1 MPILKSGAIIL
12 GVYASKIR
20 RTLFAQLKDKIKT
33 GEIQGQEI
41 ARAAG
46 ELNKILYILFIEKLK
61 LEKGDVVRIAIDYD
75 LEGQKIKWNWGN
87 LKVECYRKVSSE
99 EINKNLLDVLKTQ
112 QKSEYSVRRLRE
124 TNLGDVIFE
133 VLKNDAVVGL
143 IVVTQINGE
152 AILRGAI
159 EPNIILQKMRIVFE
173 GDVENY
179 LAINFEDVLKMGKE
193 STEDDVRKILEE
205 ISSL

>member
-1 MPILKSGAIIL
+1 M
-12 GVYASKIR
+12 
-20 RTLFAQLKDKIKT
+20 
-33 GEIQGQEI
+33 
-41 ARAAG
+41 
-46 ELNKILYILFIEKLK
+46 
-61 LEKGDVVRIAIDYD
+61 
-75 LEGQKIKWNWGN
+75 
-87 LKVECYRKVSSE
+87 
-99 EINKNLLDVLKTQ
+99 
-112 QKSEYSVRRLRE
+112 
-124 TNLGDVIFE
+124 
-133 VLKNDAVVGL
+133 VGL

-152 AILRGAI
+152 SILRGAI